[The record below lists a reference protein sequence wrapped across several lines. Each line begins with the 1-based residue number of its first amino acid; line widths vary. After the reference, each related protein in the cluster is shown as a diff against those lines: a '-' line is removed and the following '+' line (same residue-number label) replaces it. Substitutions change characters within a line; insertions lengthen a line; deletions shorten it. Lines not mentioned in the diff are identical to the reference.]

1 MILELV
7 RFRHPPGKSRE
18 DLLEGARA
26 ALPRWQADEALV
38 RKYFA
43 ASLDHGQGL
52 GVYLWPTLADA
63 RAGHDAAW
71 IAQAQARTGGPV
83 EITYHDLLLVL
94 DREHGTTGEPPP
106 SPDLPTVS

>member
-18 DLLEGARA
+18 QLLEGARA
-26 ALPRWQADEALV
+26 ALPRWQADTALV

-43 ASLDHGQGL
+43 ASLDHGEGL
-52 GVYLWPTLADA
+52 GVYLWPTLEAA

-71 IAQAQARTGGPV
+71 IAAAQARTGGPV
-83 EITYHDLLLVL
+83 TITHHDLLMVL
-94 DREHGTTGEPPP
+94 DHEHGTLSEPTP
-106 SPDLPTVS
+106 SADLP

>member
-18 DLLEGARA
+18 ELLEGARG
-26 ALPRWQADEALV
+26 ALQQQANHALV

-43 ASLDHGQGL
+43 ASLDHGEGL

-63 RAGHDAAW
+63 QAGHDAAW
-71 IAQAQARTGGPV
+71 IAQAEARTGGPV
-83 EITYHDLLLVL
+83 QITRHDLLMVL
-94 DREHGTTGEPPP
+94 DHEHGTLSEPLP
-106 SPDLPTVS
+106 SDDLP